1 MPADGV
7 TLLPASFLKLKIDIK
22 KSKTTKTLK

>member
-1 MPADGV
+1 MPAE
-7 TLLPASFLKLKIDIK
+7 LLPASFLKLKIDIK